1 MSDQRNGDDERPTAL
16 NSADPVRNF
25 TLTVDERV
33 RALTIGVPAW
43 SARKRK
49 IEDDEVRIVGELIE
63 LYDDLVAKGR
73 TPQQIELGLVSA
85 ATALDLDKLNTL
97 VVKHNKYYP
106 IEANLPMDRES
117 GGYLV
122 YGKRWEPEQP
132 YTPARF
138 LSLVR
143 AALAK
148 RDG

>member
-1 MSDQRNGDDERPTAL
+1 MSDQDEERPTGL

-25 TLTVDERV
+25 TITAEERI
-33 RALTIGVPAW
+33 RAITIGVPAFA
-43 SARKRK
+43 ARKRK
-49 IEDDEVRIVGELIE
+49 IEDDEVRIVKELIE
-63 LYDDLVAKGR
+63 LHDDLVAKGR
-73 TPQQIELGLVSA
+73 SAQQIELGLTSA
-85 ATALDLDKLNTL
+85 ATALDLDKLNAL

-106 IEANLPMDRES
+106 IEANLPIDRES

-122 YGKRWEPEQP
+122 YGKRWEPETP